1 MNIIKTATLIAAPL
15 LLAACGG
22 SSNDSSPTPEPKIAP
37 SFALVGDGM
46 RYGGDNVNLHANIS
60 DPDISDPNEAIEEL
74 LKYKYK
80 WEQIDGEP
88 VTLLNHDSYSASF
101 VAPFSTKDQ
110 NFAFRFTAT
119 NSQGT
124 SSTKTITVTI
134 KGRTYVPTISL
145 TTSQTARVGSTVNIN
160 ANVKDRDGH
169 IVKYLWEQ
177 KSGTNVVL
185 NSNNTAQVSFTAPQV
200 PHEESLLFQLTVVD
214 NDGATT
220 SKQTKVHI
228 APNQKPY
235 VSFIRNVT
243 TDINLPV
250 SITASANDVDGTIS
264 SYRWEQTAGTSVTIA
279 NPDSPVL
286 SFTSPTID
294 REDVLTFKI
303 TATDNEG
310 AADTET
316 VDITVQKF
324 DNLIEKLDFKDWF
337 NQRCM
342 EFLATKNNW
351 KFVDEVT
358 DFGCDQITY
367 QSTYESEIEK
377 LTELTSLRI
386 KRRGEI
392 IIGSHPKL
400 ITLSLL
406 SGRLTPPT
414 GDVTISNLP
423 ALSSVTLGR
432 GQGTIKISDNP
443 QLTHISTTR
452 LGYNFDDVD
461 LSNNPSLKHVDL
473 IQRSNYIKNIDITN
487 SNAIETLRLKLS
499 SAIPQLDVTPL
510 TKLKELNIVGTSTSS
525 YDLSRSSLLELIDI
539 NTSTI
544 NTITLPKTNTL
555 TSVQVYGRLQ
565 RIDLDGITSLT
576 NLKLPKSNLTQIDLS
591 KQTQLSTLDLQGNA
605 ITSLD
610 VSNNPE
616 LTSLNIGQNQITN
629 LDLSANTALTFA
641 NASDNP
647 LTSAD
652 LSQNTAL
659 TALHISNS
667 GNANIDFSHLT
678 ELTSLS
684 AASKNLSSFNGHNHT
699 KLKWLDLSDN
709 PITSIDLSAMP
720 ELSTLKLN
728 KTQLSS
734 LDVAGA
740 SNLYQLHASAGQ
752 LNSLTL
758 PNEKST
764 LNDLRVSFN
773 TLTDLP
779 VAQYPNLRYLYVAGN
794 QLANLDIGTLDRL
807 AFLHLGDNAISDL
820 DISNNSRLGCVSVYD
835 NPLTQSTK
843 DTLDQYA
850 SEFNGLRSITYTQAT
865 SEGQCGYDPYTP
877 TP

>member
-185 NSNNTAQVSFTAPQV
+185 NNNNTAQVSFTAPQV
-200 PHEESLLFQLTVVD
+200 THEESLLFQLTVVD

-220 SKQTKVHI
+220 SKRTQVHV
-228 APNQKPY
+228 APNRKPY
-235 VSFIRNVT
+235 ISFIRNAT

-250 SITASANDVDGTIS
+250 SITASASDLDGTIS

-279 NPDSPVL
+279 NPDSQTL
-286 SFTSPTID
+286 NFTSPTLN
-294 REDVLTFKI
+294 REETLTFKV

-310 AADTET
+310 ATGSRT
-316 VDITVQKF
+316 VDVTVQNAS
-324 DNLIEKLDFKDWF
+324 NLIENLNFQYSTNKS
-337 NQRCM
+337 CM
-342 EFLATKNNW
+342 DDVARTNNW
-351 KFVDEVT
+351 KFIDEVV
-358 DFGCDQITY
+358 DYGC
-367 QSTYESEIEK
+367 SRSSYEPEFEK

-386 KRRGEI
+386 NSRDVNL
-392 IIGSHPKL
+392 GSHPKL
-400 ITLSLL
+400 ISLSLTDAN
-406 SGRLTPPT
+406 GT
-414 GDVTISNLP
+414 VTASNLP
-423 ALSSVTLGR
+423 ALQRVTLR
-432 GQGTIKISDNP
+432 NTRGTIRITDNP
-443 QLTHISTTR
+443 QLTSIQVRGMIYGIDS
-452 LGYNFDDVD
+452 LD
-461 LSNNPSLKHVDL
+461 LSNNPNLLTVDL
-473 IQRSNYIKNIDITN
+473 LRIKQIKSINISNNG
-487 SNAIETLRLKLS
+487 SIEVLKLRMS
-499 SAIPQLDVTPL
+499 HDSPSIDVTPL
-510 TKLKELNIVGTSTSS
+510 THLKELYIRGTTTSS
-525 YDLSRSSLLELIDI
+525 LDLSKNLLLESASVF
-539 NTSTI
+539 TQTI
-544 NTITLPKTNTL
+544 NTIALPKTDTL
-555 TSVQVYGRLQ
+555 TSLSVHGQLQ
-565 RIDLDGITSLT
+565 
-576 NLKLPKSNLTQIDLS
+576 NIDLS
-591 KQTQLSTLDLQGNA
+591 EQTKLETLSLLGNGL
-605 ITSLD
+605 TSLD

-616 LTSLNIGQNQITN
+616 LTSLRVGQNQLTN
-629 LDLSANTALTFA
+629 LEVSSNAKLTFLSVA
-641 NASDNP
+641 TNP
-647 LTSAD
+647 LTSLN
-652 LSQNTAL
+652 LSQNNAL
-659 TALHISNS
+659 DGLNISNS